1 MADVMPDYALE
12 QQRLKAQIASFRHNL
27 ERHKL
32 EIMEVE
38 SRKRAALDNIAATC
52 KAIAEHEARLAGL
65 IETHGVAELD
75 LDKVRK
81 ELRHGG

>member
-12 QQRLKAQIASFRHNL
+12 QQRLRAQIASFRHNL

-38 SRKRAALDNIAATC
+38 SRKRSALDNIAATG

-65 IETHGVAELD
+65 IETHGAAELD

-81 ELRHGG
+81 ELKHGG